1 MTMYDKDF
9 LKELQA
15 LLDKWEQTTL
25 KDRLAKGP
33 ENRAEFMTGSGELTT
48 ERVYTPL
55 DIAPVSYDDDIGLPG
70 QYPFTRG
77 IDPVGYRAFR
87 SPLSFYAGYGSG
99 ESANKRFRRLYAAGS
114 RDIGLALDLPTQL
127 GLDSD
132 DPLAEGEVG
141 KVGLAIDTVQDLER
155 ALKGIPLVGLKTGTV
170 GNCIGP
176 WALGLFLILCE
187 RAHLQPQQLGI
198 RIQND
203 PFKEYTGRGT
213 YVFDPTVAVDL
224 ASDVVVYMHKHVPS
238 WESQWSCTTTMRW
251 GGCTASQEVGF
262 GIANLLCYAEAAQ
275 AKGVKP
281 EEYLPGVDLHMSSD
295 NDLFEEV
302 AKFRA
307 ARRLWA
313 RIARKRFKTRDPRVL
328 SLRISTYTAANRLTA
343 QEPLNNVVRS
353 TMQVLASMLA
363 GIDHV
368 TAAAYDEALALPTFE
383 SARLA
388 SLTKH
393 ILNNENCIGNTVDPL
408 AGSYYVESL
417 TNQVEEKA
425 RYWYEQVL
433 DGGGARTAVDSG
445 YYLKEMAK
453 GQYQNQKEIESGE
466 RKIIGVNTFALDQ
479 RLQIPLFKGDPR
491 GEARQVE
498 RLNQTRLKRDKM
510 MVARSLDELS
520 RTAEGKSKGENLNI
534 VPATVAAVRAHAT
547 EGEIFA
553 ALRRVYGEYTPP
565 KIF

>member
-1 MTMYDKDF
+1 MYDTRF
-9 LKELQA
+9 LEKLQA
-15 LLDKWEQTTL
+15 GLSEWENSTVRE
-25 KDRLAKGP
+25 RLARVK
-33 ENRAEFMTGSGELTT
+33 ENKLSFSTGSGEFIT
-48 ERVYTPL
+48 ERTYTPL
-55 DIAPVSYDDDIGLPG
+55 DNAGTNYDEDIGFPG

-87 SPLSFYAGYGSG
+87 SPLGFYAGYGSG
-99 ESANKRFRRLYAAGS
+99 ASANKRYRQLYAAGS

-127 GLDSD
+127 GLNSD

-141 KVGLAIDTVQDLER
+141 KVGLAIDTVADLER
-155 ALKGIPLVGLKTGTV
+155 ALRGIPLTGLKTGTV

-176 WALGLFLILCE
+176 WAVALFIVLCE
-187 RAHLQPQQLGI
+187 RGRLETSQLGI
-198 RIQND
+198 RLQND

-213 YVFDPTVAVDL
+213 YIFGPPVALDL
-224 ASDVVVYMHKHVPS
+224 ASDVVAYMHHHLPS
-238 WESQWSCTTTMRW
+238 WEPQWSCTTTMRW

-262 GIANLLCYAEAAQ
+262 GIANLLCYAEAAR

-281 EEYLPGVDLHMSSD
+281 EDYMPRVDLHMSSD

-307 ARRLWA
+307 VRRLWA
-313 RIARKRFKTRDPRVL
+313 RIAAKTFKTRDPRVL

-353 TMQVLASMLA
+353 TVHVLASMLA
-363 GIDHV
+363 GIDHI
-368 TAAAYDEALALPTFE
+368 TSAAYDEALALPTFE

-425 RYWYEQVL
+425 RFWLAQV
-433 DGGGARTAVDSG
+433 DEMGGAEAAIDSG
-445 YYLKEMAK
+445 YYLREMAR
-453 GQYQNQKEIESGE
+453 GQYENQKEIEAGE
-466 RKIIGVNTFALDQ
+466 KKVVGVNTFVLDKK
-479 RLQIPLFKGDPR
+479 LQVPLFKGDPK
-491 GEARQVE
+491 GEAKQIAC
-498 RLNQTRLKRDKM
+498 LLK
-510 MVARSLDELS
+510 ARKKRNRTEVTASLDRLS
-520 RTAEGKSKGENLNI
+520 KTAERKKKGEVLNI
-534 VPATVAAVRAHAT
+534 VPAMVEAVRADAA
-547 EGEIFA
+547 EGEIFD

-565 KIF
+565 AIF

>member
-1 MTMYDKDF
+1 MYEVDF
-9 LKELQA
+9 LEELRA
-15 LLDKWEQTTL
+15 RLTDWENTTL
-25 KDRLAKGP
+25 KERLAKIQ
-33 ENRAEFMTGSGELTT
+33 ENKTEFRSGSGEFVT
-48 ERVYTPL
+48 ERIYTPL
-55 DIAPVSYDDDIGLPG
+55 HTAETNYNEEIGFPG

-87 SPLSFYAGYGSG
+87 SPLGFYAGFGSG
-99 ESANKRFRRLYAAGS
+99 ESANKRFRQLYASGS

-141 KVGLAIDTVQDLER
+141 KVGLAIDTVADLER
-155 ALKGIPLVGLKTGTV
+155 ALKGIPLSGLKTGTV

-176 WALGLFLILCE
+176 WALALFLVLCE
-187 RAHLQPQQLGI
+187 SANLQPSQMGI
-198 RIQND
+198 RLQND

-213 YVFDPTVAVDL
+213 FIFNPTVSVDL
-224 ASDVVVYMHKHVPS
+224 ASDVVAHMYKYVPS
-238 WESQWSCTTTMRW
+238 WEPQWSCTTTMRW

-262 GIANLLCYAEAAQ
+262 GIANLICYVEAAQ
-275 AKGVKP
+275 AKRVKP
-281 EEYLPGVDLHMSSD
+281 EDYIPRVDLHMSSD

-313 RIARKRFKTRDPRVL
+313 KIAEKRFKTRDPRIL

-343 QEPLNNVVRS
+343 QEPLNNVIRS
-353 TMQVLASMLA
+353 TMHVLASMLG
-363 GIDHV
+363 GIDHI

-393 ILNNENCIGNTVDPL
+393 ILNNENCVGHTVDPL
-408 AGSYYVESL
+408 AGSYYLESL
-417 TNQVEEKA
+417 TTQVEEKA
-425 RYWYEQVL
+425 RHWYDQVENM
-433 DGGGARTAVDSG
+433 GGAKAAIESG
-445 YYLKEMAK
+445 FYLKEMAN

-466 RKIIGVNTFALDQ
+466 RKVVGVNTFVLD
-479 RLQIPLFKGDPR
+479 RKVQIPLFKGDPK
-491 GEARQVE
+491 GEAKQIG
-498 RLNQTRLKRDKM
+498 RLNKIRQRRDK
-510 MVARSLDELS
+510 VRVTRSLDELS
-520 RTAEGKSKGENLNI
+520 KAAEKKAKGEGIFI
-534 VPATVAAVRAHAT
+534 VPAMLEAVRARAT

-553 ALRRVYGEYTPP
+553 ALRKVYGEYRPP
-565 KIF
+565 AVF

>member
-1 MTMYDKDF
+1 MYESDF
-9 LKELQA
+9 LEELRA
-15 LLDKWEQTTL
+15 KLADWENTTL
-25 KDRLAKGP
+25 KERLAKGE
-33 ENRAEFMTGSGELTT
+33 ENKTEFTSGSGELIT

-55 DIAPVSYDDDIGLPG
+55 HAAESDYNEDIGFPG

-87 SPLSFYAGYGSG
+87 SPLGFYSGFGSG
-99 ESANKRFRRLYAAGS
+99 ESSNKRFRQLYAAGS

-127 GLDSD
+127 GMDSD

-141 KVGLAIDTVQDLER
+141 KVGLAIDTVADLER
-155 ALKGIPLVGLKTGTV
+155 ALKGIPLSGLKTGTV

-176 WALGLFLILCE
+176 WALALFLALCE
-187 RAHLQPQQLGI
+187 SAHLQPSQMGI
-198 RIQND
+198 RLQND

-213 YVFDPTVAVDL
+213 FIFDPTVAVDF
-224 ASDVVVYMHKHVPS
+224 ASDVVAYMCKQVPS
-238 WESQWSCTTTMRW
+238 WEPQWSCTTTMRW

-262 GIANLLCYAEAAQ
+262 GLADLICYAEAAQ

-281 EEYLPGVDLHMSSD
+281 EDYIPRVDLHMSSD

-302 AKFRA
+302 AKFRT

-313 RIARKRFKTRDPRVL
+313 RIAEKRFKTRDPRIL

-343 QEPLNNVVRS
+343 QEPLNNIIRS
-353 TMQVLASMLA
+353 TMHVLASMLA

-393 ILNNENCIGNTVDPL
+393 ILNNENCIGHTVDPL
-408 AGSYYVESL
+408 AGSYYLESL
-417 TNQVEEKA
+417 TARIEEKA
-425 RYWYEQVL
+425 RYWYEQVQNM
-433 DGGGARTAVDSG
+433 GGAKAAIDSG

-453 GQYQNQKEIESGE
+453 GQYQNQKAIESGE
-466 RKIIGVNTFALDQ
+466 RKVVGVNTFVLNKKVE
-479 RLQIPLFKGDPR
+479 IPLFKGDPK
-491 GEARQVE
+491 GEAKQIA
-498 RLNQTRLKRDKM
+498 RLNKIRQRRDK
-510 MVARSLDELS
+510 ARATRSLDELS
-520 RTAEGKSKGENLNI
+520 KTAEKKAKGEEINM
-534 VPATVAAVRAHAT
+534 VPAMLEAVRAYAT

-553 ALRRVYGEYTPP
+553 ALRKVYGEYRPP
-565 KIF
+565 AVF